1 MAVLP
6 SSRIFAKVFFSL
18 HVCGALTQGTLAPFP
33 TVTAHGFREA
43 CVRSFAVE
51 LFAYRLQLFELSC
64 NWSSS
69 LRELSCNSSFTVR
82 GVSFN
87 LQNFGRPS
95 NAAGYVIRNSSC
107 SMSHCLSPERPWH
120 RHPPVCCSDHARC
133 RPRVSTAS
141 EHLLDTQHEQH
152 GVLLRTS
159 LVSTDIHKYTQRLS
173 MLPQT
178 CTNCHLGNLQ
188 FACCRT
194 CDSFF
199 FQSASSCNN
208 LDCCDSTAVLST
220 KASARFA
227 LISPAASRGAALGQH
242 SARRAVVSRNRCA
255 PLVAHCQTSGQ
266 VGVG

>member
-18 HVCGALTQGTLAPFP
+18 HVYGALTQGTPAPFP
-33 TVTAHGFREA
+33 TVTAHGFR
-43 CVRSFAVE
+43 
-51 LFAYRLQLFELSC
+51 LQLFELSC
-64 NWSSS
+64 NWLSS

-159 LVSTDIHKYTQRLS
+159 LVSTQVNVKWVAMHLRSLATRQGTDNTFSQQRKIL
-173 MLPQT
+173 
-178 CTNCHLGNLQ
+178 
-188 FACCRT
+188 F
-194 CDSFF
+194 D
-199 FQSASSCNN
+199 
-208 LDCCDSTAVLST
+208 VWV
-220 KASARFA
+220 
-227 LISPAASRGAALGQH
+227 
-242 SARRAVVSRNRCA
+242 RRASVSSHKRW
-255 PLVAHCQTSGQ
+255 
-266 VGVG
+266 